1 MSDTT
6 PSTSSP
12 RSDAAPPTSGSG
24 TVTLKVLT
32 GSQVGVEVNLPD
44 GQFTFGSDE
53 AADVRFLDVTMAPL
67 HGQIR
72 IGGGKIQLQATGG
85 AIITGSGLAIEPGG
99 DSWHEI
105 AQLDRVRA
113 GTTQF
118 ALGDRAARW
127 ADVLDPADTSGSTA
141 PRRATRSDGGPGR
154 GLMVPALG
162 VLALLAVAG
171 LVWQG
176 SGAAGPTVAGA
187 ESASTEAA
195 LQAAIDG
202 FPFGPVL
209 SLEIEADGRSIVS
222 GYVETAAER
231 RAVEAAVAEID
242 PNARRRIWVR
252 EAMRTDIDGMIDS
265 QGLEVTSTVAPDG
278 VVRLEGRVLDP
289 ARAETLVSM
298 IGNEVFGVASI
309 DNRIETA
316 EHILAAVDTLLGQAG
331 LGDVVIARLDGL
343 LIETT
348 GVIPNARAERWIG
361 FVQTYANRYADIL
374 PLRSFV
380 TLESA
385 PAGAAAEPL
394 VVGGAGELDGL
405 GGRRIPTERLG
416 PDQDLRLDE
425 VFGSLPSEGESPG
438 AGEAPDT
445 ATAAT
450 AAGAAAGAGGGTDGG
465 AGGGTDGGN
474 TRTPSS
480 PVATAMVLDFAARN
494 PDLVDT
500 IIREVTGGRFDG
512 LDELRAVPA
521 PGTVPASAEGP
532 GLPPLPA
539 GGRIGPAPAQAA
551 VAAGFVSPTAT
562 GAEATGPEATGPEAT
577 GPEATG
583 AEATGADGD
592 AVLAG
597 SVQSAVA
604 PVGRLDPLTDSA
616 DSSTLRQA
624 QADGAPPV
632 PGAAPRIPD
641 AALPEVGSAPA
652 MTEGFTRFPTL
663 RSADLGILGA
673 TAALLRQDS
682 AADQSVPAGPE
693 AAPSLA
699 RVAPDLLR
707 LVREQQS
714 ALELGGSLLPP
725 PPPRPAPLAALPTDP
740 GGAGRAG
747 CWRGAHFDS
756 ADIPAALLWLD
767 MLSLGETG
775 ELGQLGL
782 DTQLQ
787 VFDAALSPVRLLR
800 CMGADDVDYTQQLI
814 EASAFLNEI
823 WRNESFL
830 DYVFRDVPR
839 AELDIS
845 GIDLSGERRIALG
858 DLRVLREGGAP
869 DAASRVVVIG
879 ELGALLRVRDGY
891 RLALYPADLDWRV
904 EE

>member
-1 MSDTT
+1 M
-6 PSTSSP
+6 
-12 RSDAAPPTSGSG
+12 
-24 TVTLKVLT
+24 TLKVLT
-32 GSQVGVEVNLPD
+32 GSQVGVEVKLPD

-85 AIITGSGLAIEPGG
+85 AIVTGSGLAIEPGG
-99 DSWHEI
+99 DSWHEV

-127 ADVLDPADTSGSTA
+127 ADVLDPADTTGATS
-141 PRRATRSDGGPGR
+141 PRRATKPGGGQGR
-154 GLMVPALG
+154 GLMVPAVG
-162 VLALLAVAG
+162 VLALLAIAG

-176 SGAAGPTVAGA
+176 SGTAGPAVSGA
-187 ESASTEAA
+187 ESTSTEAA
-195 LQAAIDG
+195 LQAAIDA
-202 FPFGPVL
+202 FPFAPVL

-265 QGLEVTSTVAPDG
+265 QELDVTSTVAPDG

-309 DNRIETA
+309 DDRIETA
-316 EHILAAVDTLLGQAG
+316 EDILAAVDTLLGQAG

-361 FVQTYANRYADIL
+361 FVQTYANRYAEIL

-385 PAGAAAEPL
+385 PAGAVSEPL

-405 GGRRIPTERLG
+405 QGRRIPTERLG
-416 PDQDLRLDE
+416 PDQDLRIDE
-425 VFGSLPSEGESPG
+425 VFGTLPSDEASPG
-438 AGEAPDT
+438 TPEASDP
-445 ATAAT
+445 AAAT
-450 AAGAAAGAGGGTDGG
+450 AADTAGTDGG
-465 AGGGTDGGN
+465 A

-494 PDLVDT
+494 PELVDT
-500 IIREVTGGRFDG
+500 IIREVTGGRFEG

-521 PGTVPASAEGP
+521 PQTVPALTEGP
-532 GLPPLPA
+532 SLPPLPA
-539 GGRIGPAPAQAA
+539 GGRAGPAPAQPVVSAGAAGAAPVAADDPGAEGEAVSAGTIPSA
-551 VAAGFVSPTAT
+551 VAAVGRPAPFTGGEDTAT
-562 GAEATGPEATGPEAT
+562 
-577 GPEATG
+577 
-583 AEATGADGD
+583 
-592 AVLAG
+592 L
-597 SVQSAVA
+597 Q
-604 PVGRLDPLTDSA
+604 L
-616 DSSTLRQA
+616 A

-632 PGAAPRIPD
+632 PGAAPGSPEV
-641 AALPEVGSAPA
+641 ALPEAGIAPA
-652 MTEGFTRFPTL
+652 TMEGFARFPTL

-673 TAALLRQDS
+673 TAALLRQDN
-682 AADQSVPAGPE
+682 AADPSVPAGSE
-693 AAPSLA
+693 AAPSLD

-707 LVREQQS
+707 LVREQQT

-725 PPPRPAPLAALPTDP
+725 PPPRPLPLAALPTDP
-740 GGAGRAG
+740 GDAIRLG

-775 ELGQLGL
+775 ELGQLDL

-787 VFDAALSPVRLLR
+787 VYDAALSPVRLLR
-800 CMGADDVDYTQQLI
+800 CMGGEDVDYTQQLI

-839 AELDIS
+839 AALDIS
-845 GIDLSGERRIALG
+845 GVDLSGDRRIALG

-879 ELGALLRVRDGY
+879 ELGVLLRVRDGY